1 MKSFN
6 TNINQGMKSIKTP
19 NSQNTGPK
27 NNSLGTMKTLQ
38 PKLAKDDVSL
48 QEEIHEV
55 NAKPVIEQSTHSQ
68 NFTPLKSF
76 TISRQPQLV
85 QEPVSQIPQQPS
97 HIPEKTLK
105 QEEKEREQN
114 QLSFTQ
120 QPFHSSTK
128 VQNDTPIKTD
138 EGLLTPT
145 EFYCLHYELIK
156 EIMENVL
163 TIKYGNRFVQGI
175 DNIDI
180 RLEIESEAFNDVRD
194 YIELKKIQNLDY
206 QYMNEYVQIVFAEA
220 MGLGILEFL
229 LKNKDVDE
237 IIVQEHDNIQ
247 AEIHGILTDTE
258 YKFPSFDAALK
269 IVNRIIRPLNKTLDV
284 SNPNVDGQLP
294 DGSRISA
301 SIPPVR
307 AEGQISM
314 NIRKFSEKVEPLIFY
329 ANKFQSSTPE
339 MVEFI
344 EALVGAKKT
353 IIASGGTGSG
363 KTTFLNSMTY
373 AINKND
379 RIIVIEDTREI
390 RCQVPR
396 VEYYLVVPGNNE
408 GYKGIGISDI
418 MQMSQR
424 KRPDRIF
431 VGECRGG
438 ELNEFLNAANT
449 GHPRSVTSIHANNP
463 RDAFSRMENMLQKN
477 TETKNMTHEAIQR
490 TLSTSIDFIIQTERL
505 VDGKRRIT
513 HVTEVLGY
521 GDEGFTKMKQMKL
534 TKADE
539 LCDPT
544 RIYMKDVFYFK
555 ELNTREVEDNT
566 GKAVLKVDGQFMAT
580 GYIPY
585 CIRELRRKGYKFDN
599 EFFNKR
605 VLLEV

>member
-55 NAKPVIEQSTHSQ
+55 NAKPVIEQSTYSQ

-85 QEPVSQIPQQPS
+85 QEPVSQTPQQPS

-229 LKNKDVDE
+229 LKDKDVDE

-373 AINKND
+373 AINKNEESLSLKIQEKSD
-379 RIIVIEDTREI
+379 ARF
-390 RCQVPR
+390 
-396 VEYYLVVPGNNE
+396 LV
-408 GYKGIGISDI
+408 
-418 MQMSQR
+418 
-424 KRPDRIF
+424 
-431 VGECRGG
+431 
-438 ELNEFLNAANT
+438 
-449 GHPRSVTSIHANNP
+449 
-463 RDAFSRMENMLQKN
+463 
-477 TETKNMTHEAIQR
+477 
-490 TLSTSIDFIIQTERL
+490 
-505 VDGKRRIT
+505 
-513 HVTEVLGY
+513 
-521 GDEGFTKMKQMKL
+521 
-534 TKADE
+534 
-539 LCDPT
+539 
-544 RIYMKDVFYFK
+544 
-555 ELNTREVEDNT
+555 
-566 GKAVLKVDGQFMAT
+566 
-580 GYIPY
+580 
-585 CIRELRRKGYKFDN
+585 
-599 EFFNKR
+599 
-605 VLLEV
+605 